1 MTTTTSKQ
9 RIGIIGGGQLGSLL
23 CQAARRLGIRTVVL
37 APEPDCPAKHYA
49 DELLVA
55 DYADTAAAER
65 LAAATDCVT
74 FEIETVSKPVLLALD
89 RQARQGVLKVFPD
102 PAVMLCL
109 QDKVLQK
116 QWLVDNGLP
125 SNPFLVLSGRE
136 RGSALHDP
144 AAIRRRVG
152 LPLVQKAA
160 RGGYDGRGVQVLHD
174 EQSLDSLWPV
184 PSVLEP
190 FLADVRELAVLVARN
205 PQGDVAVY
213 DPVEL
218 EFLPEANILDRVIAP
233 ARISEALKRRAM
245 GIAKAT
251 ARRLNTVGVMAIEYF
266 AMPDDTLLINE
277 ISPRVHN
284 SGHHTIESCR
294 TSQFEQHLRAVLG
307 HELGP
312 TDLHSPAITQN
323 LLNAPGAGAVRVH
336 APTRFECDNTFLHWY
351 GKAPDRCWR
360 KLGHVTC
367 LTRDPDLAR
376 SSTER
381 IVRVSIDRSDCA

>member
-1 MTTTTSKQ
+1 MTTNLSNP
-9 RIGIIGGGQLGSLL
+9 RVGIIGGGQLGSLL

-37 APEPDCPAKHYA
+37 APEPDCPASHHA

-55 DYADTAAAER
+55 DYTDTAAAKR

-74 FEIETVSKPVLLALD
+74 FEIETISKPVLLGLA
-89 RQARQGVLKVFPD
+89 REARQGVTKVFPD

-125 SNPFLVLSGRE
+125 TNPFVVLLPCGNGSGR
-136 RGSALHDP
+136 RDTARLK
-144 AAIRRRVG
+144 RLVG

-160 RGGYDGRGVQVLHD
+160 RGGYDGRGVQVLRS
-174 EQSLDSLWPV
+174 ERELDDLWPV
-184 PSVLEP
+184 SSILEP
-190 FLADVRELAVLVARN
+190 YLAGVRELAVLVARN

-233 ARISEALKRRAM
+233 ARFPESLKRRAM
-245 GIAKAT
+245 GIAGAT
-251 ARRLNTVGVMAIEYF
+251 ARRLNTAGLMAIEYF
-266 AMPDDTLLINE
+266 ALPDDTLLINE

-307 HELGP
+307 GELGS

-323 LLNAPGAGAVRVH
+323 LLNTPGTGPMGPFP
-336 APTRFECDNTFLHWY
+336 PTRFERGSTFLHWY
-351 GKAPDRCWR
+351 GKSADRCWR

-367 LTRDPDLAR
+367 LTRDPALAR
-376 SSTER
+376 SSTEQ
-381 IVRVSIDRSDCA
+381 IVGKLFDRSACA